1 MAQRA
6 VFITGASSGLGRG
19 LALHYAR
26 EGWTVH
32 AVARREAELQSL
44 EVEAGAAPGH
54 LIPVVLDVTQTEAL
68 VAAIRAAE
76 KANGGALD
84 LVIANAGG
92 GAPQAGAKLEW
103 QKVAAQL
110 DLNVT
115 AACVTLAAALPA
127 MVARGSGTLV
137 GMASLAGLRGL
148 PTSAAYSAAKA
159 ALSVFLESLRVDLKG
174 TGVKA
179 LCIYPGFVRTPA
191 TAKNKNPMPFLMDV
205 DQAVKI
211 MARGIEQGRGRILY
225 PWPTAT
231 FMRLLSSMPASL
243 YELFAGAAKGVVKG

>member
-6 VFITGASSGLGRG
+6 VFLTGASSGLGRG

-32 AVARREAELQSL
+32 AVARREPELQSL
-44 EVEAGAAPGH
+44 AEEARNAPGH
-54 LIPVVLDVTQTEAL
+54 LIPVVLDVTNTDAL
-68 VAAIRAAE
+68 VAAIHAAE

-92 GAPQAGAKLEW
+92 GASQNGTKLEW
-103 QKVAAQL
+103 EKVAAQM
-110 DLNVT
+110 DLNVK

-127 MVARGSGTLV
+127 MVAKGSGTLV

-148 PTSAAYSAAKA
+148 PTSAAYSAGKA

-205 DQAVKI
+205 DEAVRI
-211 MARGIEQGRGRILY
+211 MARGIEQGRSRILY

-231 FMRLLSSMPASL
+231 FMRFLSSIPASI
-243 YELFAGAAKGVVKG
+243 YEWIAGMVRGVANG